1 MPSFKYRHMGSFAY
15 IGGDKAV
22 LDPAYKNGNVGP
34 LKGWLMGFAW
44 KVRIRSTMPPLTR
57 AMELPALL
65 TTVRCPRAAVIT
77 ALACLHDYM
86 SWCKP

>member
-44 KVRIRSTMPPLTR
+44 KVRLNSAMLPLT
-57 AMELPALL
+57 
-65 TTVRCPRAAVIT
+65 
-77 ALACLHDYM
+77 
-86 SWCKP
+86 

>member
-44 KVRIRSTMPPLTR
+44 KVRIDFTMLPLTWAR
-57 AMELPALL
+57 ELHCCGWDDHQMSTSCSQDSPCWPA
-65 TTVRCPRAAVIT
+65 
-77 ALACLHDYM
+77 
-86 SWCKP
+86 

>member
-44 KVRIRSTMPPLTR
+44 KVRMNSRMLPLTW
-57 AMELPALL
+57 AQELPALL
-65 TTVRCPRAAVIT
+65 
-77 ALACLHDYM
+77 
-86 SWCKP
+86 